1 MSVSVFVS
9 HLGSRPRRG
18 LTLALVALFSCSLV
32 LQAMGAA
39 TPRTVLGAQ
48 EVVCG
53 ITPLDVEIIIDNSS
67 SMDTGS
73 PSRLTRAK
81 AAAIQLVNDLDANG
95 GVGTGGLHRLAVTTF
110 GGTTAVALETPPD
123 ARWASSAASLTAS
136 TGIGSITSSVGTPL
150 KAGILAGG
158 LDLSTNGRPAPAR
171 HILVLI
177 SDGKPNPAATQTPSA
192 GDIATY
198 LASADE
204 AFSIGIDLDT
214 ALMASLAT
222 DASHYFPLTS
232 ASGLPAAFA
241 TIYQKIAC
249 PSIALEKSASPTTY
263 KAVGDIVMY
272 TYKVTNTGDVDLP
285 GPVTVTDDKATVTCP
300 DGDLAMGAVMTC
312 TASYVITQADIGAT
326 SVTNTAQAHAGGVD
340 SNTVTATVTLAPT
353 QSILSETSPPTAR
366 PTLPPTD
373 ALDHDAGSST
383 PGFGPM
389 LALLVFAGIG
399 LVTGQLV
406 STPRRLRR
414 EELRR
419 R

>member
-1 MSVSVFVS
+1 MSVSRFAS
-9 HLGSRPRRG
+9 HVGARSRRG
-18 LTLALVALFSCSLV
+18 VTLALAALFACSLV
-32 LQAMGAA
+32 LQAMSAA
-39 TPRTVLGAQ
+39 SPRIVRGAQ

-81 AAAIQLVNDLDANG
+81 AAATQLVNDLDANG

-110 GGTTAVALETPPD
+110 GGTTAVALDTPPD
-123 ARWASSAASLTAS
+123 ARWASSAASLAA
-136 TGIGSITSSVGTPL
+136 GIASITSSVGTPL
-150 KAGILAGG
+150 KDGILAGA
-158 LDLSTNGRPAPAR
+158 LDLSTNSRPSPAR

-177 SDGKPNPAATQTPSA
+177 SDGKPHPAATQTPSA
-192 GDIATY
+192 GDVATY

-241 TIYQKIAC
+241 AIYQKIAC
-249 PSIALEKSASPTTY
+249 PSIALEKSASPSTY
-263 KAVGDIVMY
+263 KAVGDVVTY
-272 TYKVTNTGDVDLP
+272 TYKVTNTGNADLQ
-285 GPVTVTDDKATVTCP
+285 GPVTVTDDRATVTCP

-312 TASYVITQADIGAT
+312 TASYVITQADLTAA

-340 SNTVTATVTLAPT
+340 SNTATATVTLAPT
-353 QSILSETSPPTAR
+353 SSVLSETSAPTAR

-373 ALDHDAGSST
+373 APNDDAGSST
-383 PGFGPM
+383 PGLGLM
-389 LALLVFAGIG
+389 LALLVLAGIG
-399 LVTGQLV
+399 LVTGQLA
-406 STPRRLRR
+406 SAPRRLRR
-414 EELRR
+414 EEIRR